1 MYLSDFTKKGFM
13 VTKRDERKSE
23 DKIIYRRVLTNEPE
37 YIEIMKWYT
46 PDKDW
51 SEISNYVKTNYNCG
65 LASICTDS
73 HGTRL
78 YLNKYA
84 PGERIII
91 EQEGVKLFIDK
102 DRDSDLIFKIDMS
115 ISYPS
120 GGFGSESFYIL
131 DNSNDDTSVNY
142 VLGLILK
149 RKYELL
155 KEADK
160 LLEKKIEE
168 LKSENEYFKDTYSK
182 GIGFLIDCVR
192 IS

>member
-13 VTKRDERKSE
+13 VTKIDERKPE
-23 DKIIYRRVLTNEPE
+23 DKMIYRRVLTNEPE

-51 SEISNYVKTNYNCG
+51 SEVSNYVKTNYNCS
-65 LASICTDS
+65 LVSICSGS
-73 HGTRL
+73 HGVQL
-78 YLNKYA
+78 CLNKYA

-91 EQEGVKLFIDK
+91 EQEGVKLFVDK
-102 DRDSDLIFKIDMS
+102 DLGSDLIFKIDMS
-115 ISYPS
+115 ISYTS
-120 GGFGSESFYIL
+120 GGFGTESFYIL

-155 KEADK
+155 EEADK
-160 LLEKKIEE
+160 LLEEKIEE
-168 LKSENEYFKDTYSK
+168 LKSDNKYFKDTYSK

-192 IS
+192 I